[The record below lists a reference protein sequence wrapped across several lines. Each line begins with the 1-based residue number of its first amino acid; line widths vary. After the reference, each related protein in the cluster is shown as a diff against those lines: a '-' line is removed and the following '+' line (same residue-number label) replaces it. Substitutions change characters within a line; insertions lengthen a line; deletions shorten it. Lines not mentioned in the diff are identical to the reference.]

1 MEPNVN
7 TDAMI
12 KNVKLVELNI
22 SIATVFLKAQGWFI
36 SYNQKYHGKLNEK
49 LKEWFLNARKYSNHD
64 SNKFNLWL
72 QKAVYPYRYN
82 DIAKKL
88 KETSLPCS

>member
-1 MEPNVN
+1 MKPNVN

-22 SIATVFLKAQGWFI
+22 SIATVFLKAQRWFI

-49 LKEWFLNARKYSNHD
+49 LKEWFLNTRKYSNHD
-64 SNKFNLWL
+64 SNQFILWL

-82 DIAKKL
+82 DIAKN
-88 KETSLPCS
+88 